1 MSTLYKYETSHFL
14 ARNVFVS
21 TLFALCCVCSY
32 SNTSFSLNSFEYFDI
47 KNAPPKLNFIC
58 PPLGVYFI
66 FRAAL
71 FYILKI
77 RYTFLMRKFQVV
89 SPYQPSGDQGEA
101 IEKLSAGFLAGDRFQ
116 TLKGVT
122 GSGKTF
128 TMAKII
134 EKVQRP
140 TLIISHNKTLSA
152 QLFREFKSFF
162 PNNAVEYFVS
172 YYDYYQPEAYVPAR
186 DLYIEKDASINDEID
201 KLRLAATYSLMERR
215 DVIVVATVSCIY
227 GLGMPDLYKDMRV
240 HIEKGEILD
249 LRKFERD
256 LASIQYQRNDMV
268 LDRGNF
274 RVRGDVIEVYP
285 PYMETDT
292 AYRIELDFDEVARI
306 LRFNVLNR
314 ATEEELDEMQFYPAK
329 HFVVPHETLV
339 SATERIQKELEE
351 RVETLQTAGKM
362 IEAERLKTRTTYDIE
377 MMKEM
382 GYCSGIENY
391 SGPISGRKTG
401 EPPATLLHYFPDDFL
416 CLIDE
421 AHVTVPQIGAMYEG
435 DRSRK
440 QNLIDFGFRLPSAL
454 DNRPLKAD
462 EFWKKMNQVIY
473 VTATPRVEEI
483 KQSTQV
489 VEQIIRPTGLLDP
502 IIDVRPSEGQMEDIY
517 KEVKA
522 RIEKG
527 ERSLILTLTK
537 KMAEDLTD
545 YLLGLNLKVKYIHS
559 EIDTFERVEI
569 LKSLRVGE
577 IDVLIGINLLREG
590 IDLPEVSFIAILD
603 ADKIGFLR
611 STTSLIQIVGRAA
624 RNENGMVV
632 MYADNLTP
640 AIKETVSETKRRRE
654 IQQKYNEE
662 HGITPHTVSKAV
674 QDILVRQQ
682 ANAEEEAEI
691 ELGVLKKSA
700 NLFDPKQRKKLID
713 ALKKQMSDYADR
725 LEYEQAA
732 AVRDQ
737 ISEIERTYG
746 NGK

>member
-1 MSTLYKYETSHFL
+1 
-14 ARNVFVS
+14 
-21 TLFALCCVCSY
+21 
-32 SNTSFSLNSFEYFDI
+32 
-47 KNAPPKLNFIC
+47 
-58 PPLGVYFI
+58 
-66 FRAAL
+66 
-71 FYILKI
+71 
-77 RYTFLMRKFQVV
+77 MRKFKVV
-89 SPYQPSGDQGEA
+89 APYEPSGDQRQA
-101 IEKLSAGFLAGDRFQ
+101 IEKLSEGFLRGDRYQ

-152 QLFREFKSFF
+152 QLYREFKSFF
-162 PNNAVEYFVS
+162 PENAVEYFVS

-186 DLYIEKDASINDEID
+186 DLYIEKDADVNKEID
-201 KLRLAATYSLMERR
+201 QLRLKATYSLMERR

-227 GLGMPDLYKDMRV
+227 GLGMPDLYKEMRV
-240 HIEKGEILD
+240 HIEKGEIFD
-249 LRKFERD
+249 TRKFERQMT
-256 LASIQYQRNDMV
+256 SIQYQRNDMV
-268 LDRGNF
+268 LERGNF
-274 RVRGDVIEVYP
+274 RVRGDVIEVFP

-292 AYRIELDFDEVARI
+292 AYRIELDFDEI
-306 LRFNVLNR
+306 SSIKRFNVLTR
-314 ATEEELDEMQFYPAK
+314 EIEEELDEMQFYPSK
-329 HFVVPHETLV
+329 HFVVPQDALFK
-339 SATERIQKELEE
+339 ATDRILEE
-351 RVETLQTAGKM
+351 MAEQVKKFQIEQKPL
-362 IEAERLKTRTTYDIE
+362 EAERIKSRTTYDVE

-391 SGPISGRKTG
+391 SGPISGRKRG

-454 DNRPLKAD
+454 DNRPLKFD
-462 EFWKKMNQVIY
+462 EFEKKLNQVIY
-473 VTATPRVEEI
+473 VTATPRKEEI

-489 VEQIIRPTGLLDP
+489 VEQLIRPTGLLDP
-502 IIDVRPSEGQMEDIY
+502 IIEVRPSEGQMEDIY
-517 KEVKA
+517 NEVKK
-522 RIEKG
+522 RIEKH

-569 LKSLRVGE
+569 LKSLRLGE

-632 MYADNLTP
+632 MYADAITP
-640 AIKETVSETKRRRE
+640 AIKETVEETKRRRA

-682 ANAEEEAEI
+682 KDAEENEKMQLE
-691 ELGVLKKSA
+691 VLKKNA
-700 NLFDPKQRKKLID
+700 NLFDPKQRKKLIE
-713 ALKKQMSDYADR
+713 ALKKEMSDCADR

-732 AVRDQ
+732 AIRDQ
-737 ISEIERTYG
+737 IQEIEATYG
-746 NGK
+746 KK